1 MKSQRAR
8 IFIVEDNALNLQLH
22 RDLLEYRGHQVSSAA
37 TVGEAWAALQ
47 GERPDLLLLD
57 IHVPG
62 GGGERHLREIR
73 ASSILSSLPVIAV
86 TALAMEGDR
95 ERLLAQG
102 FDGYL
107 AKPIDTRTFGAAV
120 EAFLPQAGGAHGP

>member
-1 MKSQRAR
+1 METQKAR
-8 IFIVEDNALNLQLH
+8 IFIVEDNALNLRLH
-22 RDLLEYRGHQVSSAA
+22 QDILEYRGHQVSSASN
-37 TVGEAWAALQ
+37 TGQAWEALQ
-47 GERPDLLLLD
+47 RERPDLLLLD

-62 GGGERHLREIR
+62 GGGEKLLREIR
-73 ASSILSSLPVIAV
+73 ATPPLASLPVIAV

-107 AKPIDTRTFGAAV
+107 AKPIDTRTFGPAV
-120 EAFLPQAGGAHGP
+120 ESFLPQAGASDGP